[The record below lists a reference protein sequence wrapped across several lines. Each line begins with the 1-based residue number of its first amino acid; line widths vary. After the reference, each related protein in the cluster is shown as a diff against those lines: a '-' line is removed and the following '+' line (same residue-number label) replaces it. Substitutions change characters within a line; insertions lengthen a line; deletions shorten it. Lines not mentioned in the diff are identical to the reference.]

1 MVAVKSL
8 ALMKQIVE
16 TPTNQDMS
24 LCPGD
29 NTACPHSRP
38 PAPQTWLLITTPE
51 QLCSMSLSYAR
62 IARRADS
69 RMRAHDCRSLR
80 ERLVPPGVESAGRE
94 VHVRRKLLLA
104 QPIVRSWES
113 PALWV
118 ELLVRIHFVLF
129 LPLIIEQDQVGT
141 CKCFVCGAITRSTA
155 PAWAQLCERLSL
167 LKP

>member
-1 MVAVKSL
+1 
-8 ALMKQIVE
+8 MKQIVE
-16 TPTNQDMS
+16 TPTDLNIS

-51 QLCSMSLSYAR
+51 RLCSMSLANTW
-62 IARRADS
+62 IAARADS
-69 RMRAHDCRSLR
+69 PMRAHDCRCLRDHSSVLR
-80 ERLVPPGVESAGRE
+80 ERFVPPDVESANDE
-94 VHVRRKLLLA
+94 VHVRRKLLLVK
-104 QPIVRSWES
+104 PIVRCGEA

-129 LPLIIEQDQVGT
+129 LPLIIEQDHVGA
-141 CKCFVCGAITRSTA
+141 CNRFVCGAITRSSA
-155 PAWAQLCERLSL
+155 PAQAQLCERLSL